1 MADSKMTKKDWFEVI
16 KGIVEASN
24 SDQKDGAVEF
34 IDKQVE
40 SLAAKAEKAKA
51 RAQKNK
57 EAGDELR
64 AKVQAV
70 LTDELQTIDAIT
82 AQVDVED
89 VTKAKVTARLTQL
102 VNAKIATKDTVKT
115 EDKRK
120 VTAYRLAT
128 AADVEADAE
137 DAE

>member
-40 SLAAKAEKAKA
+40 ALAAKAEKAKE

-70 LTDELQTIDAIT
+70 LTDELQTIDEIT

-102 VNAKIATKDTVKT
+102 VKAGIAAKDTVKT

-120 VTAYRLAT
+120 ITAYRLAT
-128 AADVEADAE
+128 ETE

>member
-40 SLAAKAEKAKA
+40 ALEAKAEKARA

-64 AKVQAV
+64 TKVQAV
-70 LTDELQTIDAIT
+70 LTNDLQVIDDIA

-102 VNAKIATKDTVKT
+102 VKAKIAVRDIVKT

-128 AADVEADAE
+128 TADTVETE

>member
-40 SLAAKAEKAKA
+40 ALAAKAEKAKE

-70 LTDELQTIDAIT
+70 LTDELQTIDEIT

-102 VNAKIATKDTVKT
+102 VKAGIAAKDTVKT

-120 VTAYRLAT
+120 ITAYRLAT
-128 AADVEADAE
+128 ETE
-137 DAE
+137 DAEQFS

>member
-40 SLAAKAEKAKA
+40 ALEAKAEKARA

-70 LTDELQTIDAIT
+70 LTNDLQVIDDIA

-102 VNAKIATKDTVKT
+102 VKAKIAVRDIVKT

-128 AADVEADAE
+128 TADTVETE

>member
-16 KGIVEASN
+16 KGIVETSN